1 MNVHG
6 RVKLALHDSRR
17 RKPEETLM
25 SRIVYVNGEY
35 LPEEDAKI
43 SVFDRGFLFADA
55 VYEVSAVIGGK
66 LVDNDAHMARLARSM
81 GELKMTPPASGAEI
95 AAIMEELVKRND
107 IDEGLVYLQVTRGAA
122 DRDFAFP
129 KDATPSLVMFTQ
141 KKNLTGNPT
150 AKTGISV
157 ITVPDIRWKRR
168 DIKTVGLLPASMAK
182 QAALDA
188 GAGDAWFV
196 EDGFVNEGSS
206 NNAFIVTED
215 GKIITR
221 HLGNEILHG
230 ITRKAVMELAKRENL
245 EIEERP
251 FTAEEAAEARE
262 AFSTS
267 ASAFVMPVVK
277 IDGHILGNGVPG
289 PVTEKMRKLYIE
301 MARGG

>member
-1 MNVHG
+1 
-6 RVKLALHDSRR
+6 
-17 RKPEETLM
+17 M

-43 SVFDRGFLFADA
+43 SVFDRGFLFADG

-66 LVDNDAHMARLARSM
+66 LVDNDAHLARLARSM
-81 GELKMTPPASGAEI
+81 SELKLTPPASGEEI
-95 AAIMEELVKRND
+95 TAIMQEMVERND

-129 KDATPSLVMFTQ
+129 KDATPSLIMFTQ
-141 KKNLTGNPT
+141 KKPLSVNPT
-150 AKTGISV
+150 ADKGISV

-188 GAGDAWFV
+188 GANDAWFV

-206 NNAFIVTED
+206 NNAFIVTHD
-215 GKIITR
+215 GKIVTR
-221 HLGNEILHG
+221 HLGSEILHG
-230 ITRKAVMELAKRENL
+230 ITRKAVMELARREKL
-245 EIEERP
+245 EIDERP
-251 FTAEEAAEARE
+251 FTPEEAYEARE

-267 ASAFVMPVVK
+267 ASAFVMPVIK
-277 IDGHILGNGVPG
+277 IDDHTLGNGVPG
-289 PVTEKMRKLYIE
+289 PVTEKLRKLYIE
-301 MARGG
+301 LAKAG

>member
-1 MNVHG
+1 
-6 RVKLALHDSRR
+6 
-17 RKPEETLM
+17 M

-43 SVFDRGFLFADA
+43 SVFDRGFLFADG

-66 LVDNDAHMARLARSM
+66 LVDNDAHLKRLARSM
-81 GELKMTPPASGAEI
+81 NELKMTPPASGEEI
-95 AAIMEELVKRND
+95 EAIMREMVKRND
-107 IDEGLVYLQVTRGAA
+107 LDEGLVYLQVTRGAA

-129 KDATPSLVMFTQ
+129 KDATPSLIMFTQ
-141 KKNLTGNPT
+141 KKNLTGNPA

-188 GAGDAWFV
+188 GVNDAWFV

-221 HLGNEILHG
+221 HLGSEILHG

-251 FTAEEAAEARE
+251 FTPEEAAEARE

-301 MARGG
+301 LAKAG

>member
-1 MNVHG
+1 
-6 RVKLALHDSRR
+6 
-17 RKPEETLM
+17 M

-35 LPEEDAKI
+35 LAEEDAKI

-55 VYEVSAVIGGK
+55 VYEVSAVLKGK
-66 LVDNDAHMARLARSM
+66 LVDNDAHLKRLARSL
-81 GELKMTPPASGAEI
+81 GELKMTPPATGEEI
-95 AAIMEELVKRND
+95 EAIQMELIRRNS
-107 IDEGLVYLQVTRGAA
+107 IDEGVIYLQATRGAA

-129 KDATPSLVMFTQ
+129 KNATPSLVMFTQ
-141 KKNLTGNPT
+141 KKSLSQNP
-150 AKTGISV
+150 AADVGISV

-188 GAGDAWFV
+188 GANDAWFV

-206 NNAFIVTED
+206 NNAFIVTHD
-215 GKIITR
+215 GKIVTR
-221 HLGNEILHG
+221 HLGTEILHG
-230 ITRKAVMELAKRENL
+230 ITRKSVMELAKRENL

-251 FTAEEAAEARE
+251 FTPEEAAEARE

-277 IDGHILGNGVPG
+277 IDGHVLGNGVPG
-289 PVTEKMRKLYIE
+289 PIAEKMRKLYVE
-301 MARGG
+301 LAMNG